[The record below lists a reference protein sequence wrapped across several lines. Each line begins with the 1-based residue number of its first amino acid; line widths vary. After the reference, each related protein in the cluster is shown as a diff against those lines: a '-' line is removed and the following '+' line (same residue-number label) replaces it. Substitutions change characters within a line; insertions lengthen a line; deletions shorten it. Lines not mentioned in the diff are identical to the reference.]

1 MARPKAAQIYA
12 SLDAHVP
19 PATLA
24 ADYADAARRGNL
36 DLQLALELQI
46 RQLAAR
52 YCHVTEYRD
61 ALARMERAK
70 SRGKMGTSAPRM
82 LQDIADQLEQLY
94 AEGCYIVR
102 DDGRLQFRAFTGGT
116 PGQASPRPYLQITCE
131 NRPGA
136 VALVCA
142 KYRRG
147 IGNSRSAR
155 YGTEM
160 A

>member
-1 MARPKAAQIYA
+1 MQKLIKAVTARTKAAQIYA

-24 ADYADAARRGNL
+24 ADYADAARRGHR

-52 YCHVTEYRD
+52 YCHVTEYLD

-70 SRGKMGTSAPRM
+70 SRGRMGTDAPRM
-82 LQDIADQLEQLY
+82 LQDVADAIEHAY
-94 AEGCYIVR
+94 ATGDYQQR
-102 DDGRLQFRAFTGGT
+102 DGRYLFQVGRLRVWCE
-116 PGQASPRPYLQITCE
+116 PRPD
-131 NRPGA
+131 A

-147 IGNSRSAR
+147 IGKSRAAR
-155 YGTEM
+155 YGTEN

>member
-1 MARPKAAQIYA
+1 MQKLIREVMARPKAAQIYA
-12 SLDAHVP
+12 SLDAHIP

-24 ADYADAARRGNL
+24 ADYADAARRGHR

-46 RQLAAR
+46 RQQAAR
-52 YCHVTEYRD
+52 YCHVAEYRE

-70 SRGKMGTSAPRM
+70 TRGRMGNSAPRM
-82 LQDIADQLEQLY
+82 LQDVADQIEHAY
-94 AEGCYIVR
+94 ATGDYQQR
-102 DDGRLQFRAFTGGT
+102 DGRYLFQVGRLRVWCE
-116 PGQASPRPYLQITCE
+116 PRPD
-131 NRPGA
+131 A

-155 YGTEM
+155 YGTEL

>member
-1 MARPKAAQIYA
+1 MQKLIREVMSRPKAAQIYA
-12 SLDAHVP
+12 SLDAHIP

-24 ADYADAARRGNL
+24 ADYADAARRGHQ

-46 RQLAAR
+46 RQLAAH
-52 YCHVTEYRD
+52 YCHVTDYLD

-70 SRGKMGTSAPRM
+70 TRGRMRSNAPRM
-82 LQDIADQLEQLY
+82 LQDVADAIEHAY
-94 AEGCYIVR
+94 ATGDYQQR
-102 DDGRLQFRAFTGGT
+102 DGRYLFQVDHLRVWCE
-116 PGQASPRPYLQITCE
+116 PRPD
-131 NRPGA
+131 A

-155 YGTEM
+155 YGTEL